1 MSLILDFEPKKLFVF
16 VNLRSYFLDEEI
28 ELFVKTV
35 KLRQMQVLL
44 LESSSRKRID
54 GMKQLTVDC
63 DLCEI

>member
-44 LESSSRKRID
+44 LESSSRQRID
-54 GMKQLTVDC
+54 GIKQLTIDC